1 MYRILLADDE
11 GIMLESLKS
20 IIESNFGK
28 ECEIHLAKT
37 GRAVVEQA
45 QTYPPDI
52 CFMDIQMP
60 GISGIQAIREIQKFN
75 KSIVFVIIT
84 AYDKFNYAKEAVNLG
99 VMEFVTKPVNKKKI
113 VEICTRA
120 MERVDEERQRRSD
133 DLRIREKLET
143 VVPMIES
150 GYINNLLLQDDFQ
163 TYQDNYRE
171 LLDIKEENGYMI
183 VTEFGDSLEEGILT
197 NAVGSS
203 VKANKFYSTFR
214 EIAQGFFDCL
224 VGPIMGN
231 RIVLLVPCG
240 ETLEEYETRV
250 EIVTRARNMVH
261 KLESRIDS
269 KFRCGIGRV
278 KSLVGGTMKE
288 SFREAVLALRE
299 STSHVVHIED
309 IPAVQKYDGEY
320 PQELENRYKK
330 RVLEKDAAGAM
341 SSAELFFDWMMG
353 ISDVRREDVE
363 IKVLE
368 LIIEL
373 EKKAF
378 YAGSMKYSFS
388 YRGSYIREIQSCP
401 DFGSLREWFLK
412 KTREIC
418 SNMENAR
425 EKEAVTIIEKAK
437 NYINENFQKDISL
450 DLVSREV
457 DISPYY
463 FSKLFKQETGNNFI
477 EYLTEVR
484 LRNARE
490 LLKNSQYSI
499 KEICAESGYGDPN
512 YFSRIF
518 KKYEG
523 VTPSEF
529 RERLE

>member
-1 MYRILLADDE
+1 MYRVLLADDE
-11 GIMLESLKS
+11 GIMLESLKN

-75 KSIVFVIIT
+75 KSVVFIIIT

-99 VMEFVTKPVNKKKI
+99 VMEFATKPVNKKKI
-113 VEICTRA
+113 VELCTRA
-120 MERVDEERQRRSD
+120 MELVEEKRRKRSD

-163 TYQDNYRE
+163 MYQDNYRQ
-171 LLDIKEENGYMI
+171 LLDIREENGYMI
-183 VTEFGDSLEEGILT
+183 VTEFGDTLEEGILT
-197 NAVGSS
+197 NVVGSS

-231 RIVLLVPCG
+231 RIVLLVPC
-240 ETLEEYETRV
+240 EEAMEEYETRV
-250 EIVTRARNMVH
+250 EIVTRARNMIH

-269 KFRCGIGRV
+269 KFRCGIGRR
-278 KSLVGGTMKE
+278 KSFSDGTMKE

-309 IPAVQKYDGEY
+309 IPAVQKYEGEY
-320 PQELENRYKK
+320 PRELEERYKK
-330 RVLEKDAAGAM
+330 RVLEKDASGAV
-341 SSAELFFDWMMG
+341 SIAELFFDWMME
-353 ISDVRREDVE
+353 SANVRREDVE

-368 LIIEL
+368 LIIEM

-378 YAGSMKYSFS
+378 YAGSMKYSFT
-388 YRGSYIREIQSCP
+388 YRGSYIREVQGCA
-401 DFGSLREWFLK
+401 DFQALREWFVK

-425 EKEAVTIIEKAK
+425 EKEALSVIEKAK
-437 NYINENFQKDISL
+437 TYINENFKKDISL

-490 LLKNSQYSI
+490 LLKHSQYSI
-499 KEICAESGYGDPN
+499 KEICSESGYSDPN